1 MKRSIVAL
9 VTFVGLAYTAL
20 CAALYVGQRSLL
32 YHPTPESHSV
42 HANALWL
49 KTAGATLK
57 VWHIAHGSDRA
68 ILYFGGN
75 AEDVAWNIDPLTA
88 LFPED
93 DVYLV
98 NYRGYGGS
106 SGSPSEAGLFEDAEA
121 VFDRI
126 RKNHAMVSVIGRS
139 LGSGVAVH
147 LASVRDVGRIV
158 LVTPYDSVM
167 SVAKSQ
173 FAIFPVSLM
182 LKDRFDSYSKADD
195 IDVPTLVLLAEDDR
209 IIPHRHS
216 ERLVTALAPEQLR
229 LQTIRNTNHDSI
241 VQSEEYLRAL
251 HEFLRI

>member
-20 CAALYVGQRSLL
+20 CTALYVGQRSLL
-32 YHPTPESHSV
+32 YHPTPESRSA
-42 HANALWL
+42 HANPLWL

-75 AEDVAWNIDPLTA
+75 AEDVAWNIDPLAA

-182 LKDRFDSYSKADD
+182 LKDRFDSYSKAAD

-251 HEFLRI
+251 REFLRI